1 MKYIYCE
8 DIAPVGIRTRWH
20 VRVRGFTLVELV
32 VAMIVLAVLL
42 LPLVRHFVSTRR
54 VSIAARDAVVAN
66 SQLLSC
72 LADFQAMRFDEIA
85 NASNATFTKV
95 FQRWDGD
102 RMVGSVTY
110 HMAVNVS
117 AGTDPRYRL
126 IDVETQFRM
135 PGAPANAPKRKM
147 SIKGFTYAPPN

>member
-1 MKYIYCE
+1 MEYDTTTGKLLAAE
-8 DIAPVGIRTRWH
+8 PRTDGSRC
-20 VRVRGFTLVELV
+20 RGFTLVELV

-85 NASNATFTKV
+85 NATNATFTKV

-102 RMVGSVTY
+102 RTVGSVTY
-110 HMAVNVS
+110 HMSVNVI
-117 AGTDPRYRL
+117 AGADPRYRL

-147 SIKGFTYAPPN
+147 SIKGFAYAPPN

>member
-1 MKYIYCE
+1 MKYIIFEDSYCRRGRNGR
-8 DIAPVGIRTRWH
+8 VIRG
-20 VRVRGFTLVELV
+20 RGFTLVELV

-85 NASNATFTKV
+85 NATNATFTKV

-102 RMVGSVTY
+102 RTVGSVTY

-117 AGTDPRYRL
+117 AGADPRYRL

-147 SIKGFTYAPPN
+147 SVKGFAYAPPN

>member
-1 MKYIYCE
+1 MNLQARKT
-8 DIAPVGIRTRWH
+8 GSTG
-20 VRVRGFTLVELV
+20 GFTLAELV
-32 VAMIVLAVLL
+32 VAMLVLSVLL
-42 LPLVRHFVSTRR
+42 LPLVKHFVSSRR

-66 SQLLSC
+66 AQLLSC
-72 LADFQAMRFDEIA
+72 IADFQAMRFDEIA

-102 RMVGSVTY
+102 RTVGSVTY

-117 AGTDPRYRL
+117 AGADSRYRL

-135 PGAPANAPKRKM
+135 PGAPSTAPKRKM
-147 SIKGFTYAPPN
+147 TLKGFTYAPPN